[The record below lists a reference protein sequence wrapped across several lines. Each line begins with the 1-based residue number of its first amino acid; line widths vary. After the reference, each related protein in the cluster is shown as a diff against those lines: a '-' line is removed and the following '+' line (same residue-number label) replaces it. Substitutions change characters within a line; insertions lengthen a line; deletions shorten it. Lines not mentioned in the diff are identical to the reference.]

1 MRALGCAF
9 AAIALTMASAEP
21 SVAEDA
27 STKDACTF
35 AVAHST
41 KVCGD
46 SIASN
51 HGPLA
56 AQDSCAESARRTAL
70 ACGALVGESAASHKL
85 TSTDREVQLMQLVL
99 KLIAEKR
106 NGSKAKGKTEK
117 RNNTKATGKT
127 KGIAPKKEKLPCA
140 QDRKGCSADQYM
152 RYVKKALPECAS
164 LFEATT
170 EGLQHF
176 EKKKAHKSAAFK
188 LYAKTFKGTVIEEHN
203 TDDVA
208 SEVPVSSPPAT
219 LLDWM
224 QRVFHFKQQF
234 GKLQQDLKILSIRIA
249 ILVKGVM
256 LFPMTAQIWGAA
268 VWGAVLPYNVGQV
281 VHVFAKLVRV
291 AHVLTNLVRK
301 MSTQV
306 SFSGKKG
313 GTKWLCDIL
322 TLGDSNGF
330 VCRTR
335 RPKSMNQSTI
345 CKGLLFST
353 VSNEWLPAVPSGKKG
368 ILSGDISAGVRREI
382 MKGAPKVLKFVTS
395 GISKIPILGNMLAGS
410 VQKIFQKMLGQGK
423 SRLGESVGRRRRRSL
438 MKKFGN
444 TVKNA
449 KKEVWKA
456 GKVAKGAIAAAV
468 KKFGKM
474 MLSRLTKVFL
484 GLVEFMAHVTQ
495 PWMKK
500 FFPKS
505 PQPKKEYLDRQ
516 VPLYEIGNG
525 RYKTMT
531 LQLLRQPLIKQVH
544 CQQSA
549 SAETCS
555 VDKVTQSSG
564 TGQDQG
570 PSEENLKELM
580 RHF

>member
-1 MRALGCAF
+1 
-9 AAIALTMASAEP
+9 
-21 SVAEDA
+21 
-27 STKDACTF
+27 
-35 AVAHST
+35 
-41 KVCGD
+41 
-46 SIASN
+46 
-51 HGPLA
+51 
-56 AQDSCAESARRTAL
+56 
-70 ACGALVGESAASHKL
+70 
-85 TSTDREVQLMQLVL
+85 
-99 KLIAEKR
+99 
-106 NGSKAKGKTEK
+106 
-117 RNNTKATGKT
+117 
-127 KGIAPKKEKLPCA
+127 
-140 QDRKGCSADQYM
+140 
-152 RYVKKALPECAS
+152 
-164 LFEATT
+164 
-170 EGLQHF
+170 
-176 EKKKAHKSAAFK
+176 
-188 LYAKTFKGTVIEEHN
+188 
-203 TDDVA
+203 
-208 SEVPVSSPPAT
+208 
-219 LLDWM
+219 
-224 QRVFHFKQQF
+224 
-234 GKLQQDLKILSIRIA
+234 
-249 ILVKGVM
+249 
-256 LFPMTAQIWGAA
+256 MTAQIWGAA